1 MPQFPDSDPSW
12 RARLEPVYRLY
23 VSLLGG
29 SDRHGSVAGKLLWTG
44 ELDENGCAL
53 MRAGNIAGAASLG
66 CTGDPAALRHANRDG
81 VADFL
86 VTSLDEALR
95 ILKNEVR
102 RRQAV
107 SVGVS
112 ADPVVVVAQMRERG
126 VLPDLLPPRERDGR
140 AELDGFLAHGA
151 RRVEA
156 GRMPEGWTFQALSPA
171 PPEFDRVAA
180 AVLPEGDE
188 LNRRWLRLSPRY
200 LGPAARRVRSL
211 ACSPNVMT
219 QLKTAWADH
228 QTSGGLRAP

>member
-23 VSLLGG
+23 ASLLGG
-29 SDRHGSVAGKLLWTG
+29 CDAEAGLGGKLLWAG
-44 ELDENGCAL
+44 ELDESGCAL

-66 CTGDPAALRHANRDG
+66 GRADRAALRHANRDG

-102 RRQAV
+102 KRQAV

-112 ADPVVVVAQMRERG
+112 ADPGAMVAQMRERG
-126 VLPDLLPPRERDGR
+126 VLPDLLPPREWDGG
-140 AELDGFLAHGA
+140 AELDGFLAHGS

-156 GRMPEGWTFQALSPA
+156 GSIAEGWTFQAWSPA
-171 PPEFDRVAA
+171 PPEFDRVVA

-211 ACSPNVMT
+211 AWSPLVASRLAEALAARELT
-219 QLKTAWADH
+219 
-228 QTSGGLRAP
+228 